1 MTFLL
6 LAGIKGLKDNEVVG
20 HIRRGLSKY
29 CTSILLCGR
38 TVKCAVIGKGEHKH
52 RNGLKV
58 LCKYF
63 VKGPKFMLT
72 NIECVIK
79 II

>member
-1 MTFLL
+1 M
-6 LAGIKGLKDNEVVG
+6 
-20 HIRRGLSKY
+20 
-29 CTSILLCGR
+29 
-38 TVKCAVIGKGEHKH
+38 KCAVIGKGENKH

-63 VKGPKFMLT
+63 VKGPEFMLT